1 MKNQT
6 LPLEVRQK
14 IEGIKNGL
22 IPQELVPNSRC
33 AKNAELVQALI
44 VLEYA
49 KSQKRKVRKA
59 DPTECEFTRS
69 GLHKTNVETVP
80 DNYYTKEE
88 CAKEVGF
95 KLTTINDY
103 FHRGMISGETFNGKV
118 YFPESEVM
126 RLKATRRAKAANID

>member
-59 DPTECEFTRS
+59 HPTECEFTR
-69 GLHKTNVETVP
+69 N
-80 DNYYTKEE
+80 NQTKEKTTE
-88 CAKEVGF
+88 SPSDY
-95 KLTTINDY
+95 LTREEASKITGLEKSTLLYYYSKGAVAGTKIK
-103 FHRGMISGETFNGKV
+103 GIV
-118 YFPESEVM
+118 YFDKADIFRFKAS
-126 RLKATRRAKAANID
+126 RLAQKFE